1 MNITELVSMAQRIHD
16 VEGYNLGT
24 ASTRDYRNAFWAR
37 VIGCA
42 YHGHPVYN
50 QTPDRQ
56 WHLKNGGSGRPQ
68 TDDVATSM
76 PSRAYWDCIGGVGLD
91 GYRFGAQG
99 HGEPLPLDQNVYA
112 PPVPAGAGSGGGGT
126 PIEPPPTTPPGLTRA
141 EVQAMIDA
149 SIAPLPKY
157 GDRLALRAHAGKV
170 LCAEG
175 GGPTEDGEAF
185 VLTSR
190 SGVGPWEQWT
200 ILKG

>member
-1 MNITELVSMAQRIHD
+1 VNINQLVTMAQRIHD

-24 ASTRDYRNAFWAR
+24 ASTREYRNAFWAR

-50 QTPDRQ
+50 PTPDTQ
-56 WHLKNGGSGRPQ
+56 WHLKNGGNGRPQ

-91 GYRFGAQG
+91 GYSFGAQG
-99 HGEPLPLDQNVYA
+99 HAEPLPLDQNVYA
-112 PPVPAGAGSGGGGT
+112 PPVPAGAGGGK
-126 PIEPPPTTPPGLTRA
+126 PIEPPPATGLTRA

-157 GDRLALRAHAGKV
+157 GDRLALQAHGGKL
-170 LCAEG
+170 LCAED
-175 GGPTEDGEAF
+175 GGPVEDKEPF
-185 VLTSR
+185 NLTSR
-190 SGVGPWEQWT
+190 SAVGPWEQWT
-200 ILKG
+200 ILKA